1 MLITATDYAKKKRVD
16 KQMLMRIIKHLNVT
30 PEQTIGNAQ
39 MFPVELEPLPGVMP
53 WWRRPKDFREKCMR
67 WCRNHNARLIE
78 CDPVSMDMTF
88 TRDGKIWTRKMEV
101 EE

>member
-39 MFPVELEPLPGVMP
+39 MFPVELFDRIVLALDNIPLD
-53 WWRRPKDFREKCMR
+53 KKTQ
-67 WCRNHNARLIE
+67 
-78 CDPVSMDMTF
+78 S
-88 TRDGKIWTRKMEV
+88 
-101 EE
+101 